1 MSIVKDFDPSK
12 GMAFQGDVS
21 IVPVPHGW
29 RPSKIDEIAP
39 IEGRLIL
46 QEGEVT
52 GHHHAIYF
60 LENIPR
66 FHDTALSA
74 TIETA
79 AKPRAGTARLY
90 RDAELAARM
99 ASSEGPLTRSDLI
112 VGFLEVEGAPVTVTH
127 EEHDGIRLRE
137 GVYCIGNQVESAGA
151 EERRVQD

>member
-1 MSIVKDFDPSK
+1 MSIVKDYDPTK

-29 RPSKIDEIAP
+29 RPSTIDEIAP
-39 IEGRLIL
+39 VEGRLIL

-74 TIETA
+74 TLEA
-79 AKPRAGTARLY
+79 KADAKPTARLF
-90 RDAELAARM
+90 RDPALAQRM
-99 ASSEGPLTRSDLI
+99 VSEGPLTRADLC
-112 VGFLEVEGAPVTVTH
+112 VGFLVVEGAPITVTH
-127 EEHDGIRLRE
+127 EEHDGIRLPV
-137 GVYCIGNQVESAGA
+137 GVFYVGNQVESAGA
-151 EERRVQD
+151 DERRVAD